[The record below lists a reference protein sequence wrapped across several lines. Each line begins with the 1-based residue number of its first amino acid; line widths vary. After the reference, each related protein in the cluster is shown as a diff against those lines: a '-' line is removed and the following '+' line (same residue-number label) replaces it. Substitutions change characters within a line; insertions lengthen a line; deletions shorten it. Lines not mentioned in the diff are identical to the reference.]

1 MDLSKEGVSGRD
13 LRGNVERRKFA
24 ACVVVVG
31 SFVVGPVDD
40 VNVFDCSDSLGLRID
55 WARPTVGRVGL
66 VKGTKCVGNRP
77 VGDSTVTGTWGGTWC
92 SRCGDVQG
100 L

>member
-13 LRGNVERRKFA
+13 LRGKVERRKFA
-24 ACVVVVG
+24 ACAVVASFAAPDVV
-31 SFVVGPVDD
+31 
-40 VNVFDCSDSLGLRID
+40 NELDCKESLGLRID

-77 VGDSTVTGTWGGTWC
+77 VGDSTLTGTWGGTWC

>member
-1 MDLSKEGVSGRD
+1 MDRSNDGVSGND

-24 ACVVVVG
+24 ACAVAAE
-31 SFVVGPVDD
+31 SFVVGPVVD

-66 VKGTKCVGNRP
+66 VKGTKCVGKRP
-77 VGDSTVTGTWGGTWC
+77 VGDSTEETGTWGGTW
-92 SRCGDVQG
+92 
-100 L
+100 